1 MGNLKQRLI
10 KPGRDFNYAEGVKVK
25 AAEAISANDV
35 VCVTSYSGPFM
46 IVSKAS
52 AAAATSCEGRL
63 MFAKHD
69 IPINGYGVVLPW
81 RLVTGIDTSAASSAG
96 VPIYLKSST
105 AGGWTVTAPSGG
117 TKVARI
123 VGHVVVD
130 DTASATLPG
139 AILLACDVGE
149 RT

>member
-25 AAEAISANDV
+25 AAEAIAENDV
-35 VCVTSYSGPFM
+35 VHVTSYAGPFLV
-46 IVSKAS
+46 VSKAS
-52 AAAATSCEGRL
+52 AAVATSCEGRL
-63 MFAKHD
+63 MFAKHA
-69 IPINGYGVVLPW
+69 IPSGGYGVVLPW
-81 RLVTGIDTSAASSAG
+81 KLVTGLDTSAASSAG
-96 VPIYLKSST
+96 VPIYLKSSV

-123 VGHVVVD
+123 IGHVVVD
-130 DTASATLPG
+130 DTASAALPG

-149 RT
+149 R